1 MARLVPKLRTMARPA
16 NHPVMTPARLA
27 TIGEALFG
35 PQWQRPLARAL
46 GCSDRQVRYLLAG
59 ERPITRELADQV
71 AQIIKVRGD
80 ALARLGRQ
88 LGAKS

>member
-1 MARLVPKLRTMARPA
+1 
-16 NHPVMTPARLA
+16 MTPARLA

-46 GCSDRQVRYLLAG
+46 GCSDRQVRYLAAG
-59 ERPITRELADQV
+59 ERTITQEVADQLG
-71 AQIIKVRGD
+71 AIIKVRGE

-88 LGAKS
+88 LEGGRGK